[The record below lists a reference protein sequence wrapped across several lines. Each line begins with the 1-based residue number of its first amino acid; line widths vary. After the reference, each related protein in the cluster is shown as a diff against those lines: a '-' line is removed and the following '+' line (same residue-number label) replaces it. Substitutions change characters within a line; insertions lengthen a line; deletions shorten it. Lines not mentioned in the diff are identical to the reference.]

1 MLKEPQCTGK
11 NVKIQKF
18 QCQAEERNQML
29 LSGMEKLR
37 GFVEKVLG
45 KSETGACLCSM
56 GPVLV

>member
-1 MLKEPQCTGK
+1 
-11 NVKIQKF
+11 
-18 QCQAEERNQML
+18 ML
-29 LSGMEKLR
+29 LPGTERLQ